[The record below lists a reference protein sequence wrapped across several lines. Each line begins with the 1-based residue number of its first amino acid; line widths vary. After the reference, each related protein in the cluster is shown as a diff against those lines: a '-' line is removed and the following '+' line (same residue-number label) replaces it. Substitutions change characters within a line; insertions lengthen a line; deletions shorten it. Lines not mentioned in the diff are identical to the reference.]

1 MSIKMDK
8 DLKKHVVK
16 TGTTTI
22 GIVCKEGIVLA
33 ADKRASYGSD
43 SGVSYIA
50 GKDQEKISEVTPD
63 IVVTTA
69 GVASDTRRVIK
80 IVRSELKLK
89 ELKSRTKPTIK
100 QAANLFSTIM
110 YQNIRQPSM
119 IPAITHFLLAGRD
132 EKGFHLY
139 DISPDGFLQEIKTF
153 AVSGSGSTSVNPIL
167 DTYYKKDLSIKEA
180 TELIKKGISAAMGRD
195 PATGEGR
202 DIYIITK
209 DKIEELENKRV
220 VINYEDIKKE

>member
-89 ELKSRTKPTIK
+89 ELKSRSKPTIK
-100 QAANLFSTIM
+100 QAASGDFAM
-110 YQNIRQPSM
+110 FIR
-119 IPAITHFLLAGRD
+119 FL
-132 EKGFHLY
+132 
-139 DISPDGFLQEIKTF
+139 I
-153 AVSGSGSTSVNPIL
+153 
-167 DTYYKKDLSIKEA
+167 
-180 TELIKKGISAAMGRD
+180 
-195 PATGEGR
+195 
-202 DIYIITK
+202 
-209 DKIEELENKRV
+209 
-220 VINYEDIKKE
+220 